1 MSNPSDQDKR
11 IEAARSSDTN
21 GRGDLLD
28 SYRNY
33 LRMLAR
39 TWLDSGLNGK
49 VDQSDVV
56 QETLLKALERFEQ
69 FQGTSEAELATWL
82 RSILARHLADIGR
95 RYHGASRQISRER
108 SLEDVLG
115 STSMALGKIVANVDA
130 SPSEAAS
137 KREAAVVLADALA
150 DLPDDYRD
158 VIMWISLEE
167 QDWDT
172 VAEKMGRS
180 AGAVRM
186 LWARALK
193 QLRPLIQ
200 AKLKG

>member
-1 MSNPSDQDKR
+1 
-11 IEAARSSDTN
+11 
-21 GRGDLLD
+21 LLD

-33 LRMLAR
+33 LRLLAQ

-49 VDQSDVV
+49 VDQSDMV
-56 QETLLKALERFEQ
+56 QETLLKAHQRFEQ
-69 FQGTSEAELATWL
+69 FQGTTEAELATWL
-82 RSILARHLADIGR
+82 RSILARHLADVAR
-95 RYHGASRQISRER
+95 RYHGASRQIGRER

-115 STSMALGKIVANVDA
+115 STSLALGKIVANAAA
-130 SPSEAAS
+130 SPSEMAS

-167 QDWDT
+167 QDWET
-172 VAEKMGRS
+172 VAERMGRS